1 MLTKKQKDEIVE
13 RLAGTSGTYD
23 NATAQEYGIERDDI
37 DEIMDDAGYF
47 CCEECEWW
55 YEEADRAEEAEE
67 NNTCIGC
74 S

>member
-23 NATAQEYGIERDDI
+23 HTTAEEYGIEYEDVE
-37 DEIMDDAGYF
+37 EIMDDAGYF
-47 CCEECEWW
+47 RCEECEWW
-55 YEEADRAEEAEE
+55 CEDADRAEEAEE
-67 NNTCIGC
+67 SNTCIDC